1 MDKEVSPPPSKR
13 RRTENSTVETTT
25 AVIDESEISIYSW
38 NVNGIGPFVQPTI
51 TSFFRSDA
59 TAGQSNQKTSK
70 ASLRDFLRRHKWPTL
85 LFLQEVKINP
95 EDASTIRAV
104 QQAVKRQT
112 NESPDSPDY
121 EAHFCIPS
129 DKHNARGFGR
139 KIYGVCSIVRKDFA
153 EQFVERIRP
162 VSWDL
167 EGRILVV
174 ETKAR
179 GKVPKL
185 AIINIYAVNGTDH
198 PYKDPVTGA
207 VVGTRHDRKLQV
219 HALLQEECRKLEAA
233 GACVIIAGDL
243 NIARAPIDGFPNLR
257 TFPKQH
263 CLNRAD
269 FEARFLFPKEELPSM
284 KKTAAKEATQKEDV
298 ASLEMIDT
306 FRHLHPDQKSYTYYT
321 RTRTFGESCDRVDLI
336 LISKKLGT
344 SLVRAGMHETIAERG
359 PSDHVPLYACLD
371 LREWKSDPE

>member
-1 MDKEVSPPPSKR
+1 MDGDVSPPPLKR
-13 RRTENSTVETTT
+13 RRIEGSSEERPSTG
-25 AVIDESEISIYSW
+25 IDEDEISIYSW
-38 NVNGIGPFVQPTI
+38 NVNGIAPFVQPTI
-51 TSFFRSDA
+51 TSFFQSGAVA
-59 TAGQSNQKTSK
+59 TEQSSKATK

-95 EDASTIRAV
+95 DDATTIRAV
-104 QQAVKRQT
+104 QQAVKRQS
-112 NESPDSPDY
+112 NELLDSPDY
-121 EAHFCIPS
+121 EAHFCLPS
-129 DKHNARGFGR
+129 DNYNARGFGR

-167 EGRILVV
+167 EGRVLVV

-179 GKVPKL
+179 GGVPKL

-198 PYKDPVTGA
+198 AYKDPVTGDL
-207 VVGTRHDRKLQV
+207 VGTRHDRKLQV
-219 HALLQEECRKLEAA
+219 HALLQKECRELEAA
-233 GACVIIAGDL
+233 GACVIVAGDL

-269 FEARFLFPKEELPSM
+269 FEARFLSPKKELPSVN
-284 KKTAAKEATQKEDV
+284 AEATGQKDDA

-306 FRHLHPDQKSYTYYT
+306 FRYLHPDQKSYTYYPQ
-321 RTRTFGESCDRVDLI
+321 TRTFGESCDRVDLI
-336 LISKKLGT
+336 LISKKLGA
-344 SLVRAGMHETIAERG
+344 SLVRAGMLETISERG

-371 LREWKSDPE
+371 FRDREVGSE

>member
-1 MDKEVSPPPSKR
+1 MDKDVSPPPFKR
-13 RRTENSTVETTT
+13 SRLETPAVESNTSTVF
-25 AVIDESEISIYSW
+25 DENEISIYSW
-38 NVNGIGPFVQPTI
+38 NVNGIAPFVQPTI
-51 TSFFRSDA
+51 TSFF
-59 TAGQSNQKTSK
+59 QSGAAASEQSSKTPK
-70 ASLRDFLRRHKWPTL
+70 ASIRDFLRRHNWPTL

-95 EDASTIRAV
+95 DDATTIRAV
-104 QQAVKRQT
+104 QQAVRRQPI
-112 NESPDSPDY
+112 EPLDAPDY
-121 EAHFCIPS
+121 DAHFCLPS

-139 KIYGVCSIVRKDFA
+139 KIYGVCTIVRKDFA
-153 EQFVERIRP
+153 EQFVERVRP

-179 GKVPKL
+179 GILPKL
-185 AIINIYAVNGTDH
+185 AIVNIYAVNGTDH
-198 PYKDPVTGA
+198 PYKDPVTGD

-219 HALLQEECRKLEAA
+219 HALLQKECRELEAA
-233 GACVIIAGDL
+233 GACVIVAGDL

-269 FEARFLFPKEELPSM
+269 FEARFLSPN
-284 KKTAAKEATQKEDV
+284 KTAANEASEREDA

-306 FRHLHPDQKSYTYYT
+306 FRHLHPDQKSYTYYP

-336 LISKKLGT
+336 LISKKLGAR
-344 SLVRAGMHETIAERG
+344 LVRAGMHETIAERG
-359 PSDHVPLYACLD
+359 PSDHVPLYAYLD
-371 LREWKSDPE
+371 FRERESDPE